1 MRNVKRLGAMAVAI
15 AIVAALAAPV
25 LASEYTVG
33 QLVQRLAKEM
43 NLNATDQRI
52 AAESLAVAGV
62 QLPSGMDYRKGLTE
76 ADMVEIA
83 RSVGLQV
90 STTRPDSSFDSGQV
104 DRFFLT
110 FAGEL
115 GGRYGDDNSVRNGET
130 PDGESGGAPGNGP
143 AFDPYSK
150 GKGGAKGKKKGHR
163 SPTEPE

>member
-1 MRNVKRLGAMAVAI
+1 MRNVKRLGALAVAI

-62 QLPSGMDYRKGLTE
+62 RLPSGLDYRKGLTE

-83 RSVGLQV
+83 RTIGLQV
-90 STTRPDSSFDSGQV
+90 STTRPGAAFDSTQV
-104 DRFFLT
+104 DRFFMT
-110 FAGEL
+110 FAGDL
-115 GGRYGDDNSVRNGET
+115 DDRFDGGASVRNGET

-143 AFDPYSK
+143 PFDPYAK